1 MLDHCMVMGSLTN
14 SGGASYGKPVIPLG
28 LVGIDNT
35 LDIDQF
41 SENFVI
47 YGTRMAAKAM
57 AFIRDR
63 SFSFLHLLK

>member
-1 MLDHCMVMGSLTN
+1 MVMGSL
-14 SGGASYGKPVIPLG
+14 SYLGGASYGKLVIHLSP
-28 LVGIDNT
+28 VGIDNT

-47 YGTRMAAKAM
+47 YGTQMAAKAM
-57 AFIRDR
+57 AFIGDR